1 MAKPVD
7 ILSRLRRVL
16 MRVLMSVVDT
26 SLPPATDLEL
36 ELVCQL
42 RENFRTLQPAKDT
55 NLLASEAAWINHS
68 SRLSELVFDS
78 DPREFLRW
86 DVILETMFAASAEY
100 IEEEL
105 RYLRRLSDWRSR
117 WRKAIKESTVGRPFL
132 SPLHPRSS
140 SHLIHQAYHLAQ
152 FEEQT
157 GVHLSHIDY
166 IFEFGGGYGSM
177 CRLFHN
183 LGFKGRYV
191 IFDLPHFSAL
201 QQFFL
206 KSIGIRVATIQAAGA
221 ANAGVICTS
230 DLEQL
235 ELVLSDRVEQHNSL
249 FVATWSISETPIQ
262 LRESILPSV
271 AEFSAFLIA
280 YQQEY
285 GEVNNRQFFS
295 EWKDRMS
302 KQVAWQEA
310 LIGHLP
316 GSRYL
321 FGKRQSLSAQRFAEV
336 GNVSA

>member
-1 MAKPVD
+1 MP
-7 ILSRLRRVL
+7 
-16 MRVLMSVVDT
+16 VVDR
-26 SLPPATDLEL
+26 SLPPATDLEI

-42 RENFRTLQPAKDT
+42 REKFRTLQHAKDT
-55 NLLASEAAWINHS
+55 KLLASEAAWLNHS

-86 DVILETMFAASAEY
+86 DVILKTMFTANPEY

-105 RYLRRLSDWRSR
+105 RYLRRLSDWGSR
-117 WRKAIKESTVGRPFL
+117 WRKAIKESKVGRPFP
-132 SPLHPRSS
+132 SPLYPISS
-140 SHLIHQAYHLAQ
+140 GHLIHQAYHLAQ
-152 FEEQT
+152 FEEKT

-191 IFDLPHFSAL
+191 IFDLPHFSIL

-206 KSIGIRVATIQAAGA
+206 RSIGIRIDTNYAAPA
-221 ANAGVICTS
+221 PNTAVICVS
-230 DLEQL
+230 ELEQL
-235 ELVLSDRVEQHNSL
+235 KLVLSDRVGQHDSL
-249 FVATWSISETPIQ
+249 FLATWSISETPIQ
-262 LRESILPSV
+262 LRETVLPLV

-285 GEVNNRQFFS
+285 GEVNNRQFFG
-295 EWKDRMS
+295 EWRDKMS
-302 KQVAWQEA
+302 KEVVWQET

-321 FGKRQSLSAQRFAEV
+321 FGKRQLLSAQNFPLSGTRMLE
-336 GNVSA
+336 